1 MADYSN
7 EKEISWDVRPNM
19 LIAAS
24 LPFSPMADSLKKFI
38 LDVVKQELLTP
49 RGIRG
54 LSPKNPKY
62 KSKYE
67 GNIEIRDN
75 SYHNGAVWP
84 WLLIPYTD
92 VLFHLY
98 GKSGLG
104 DIQTILDR
112 FEEVMVEHGIG
123 SVSELYNGDPPHEGK
138 GGVSQA
144 WSVSAILSLMYQIEI
159 NTFKSKHI

>member
-1 MADYSN
+1 LADFVN
-7 EKEISWDVRPNM
+7 ESEECWDVRPNM

-24 LPFSPMADSLKKFI
+24 LNFSPLADEIRKSI

-49 RGIRG
+49 RGIRS

-84 WLLIPYTD
+84 WLLIPYAD
-92 VLFHLY
+92 VLFYLY
-98 GKSGLG
+98 GKGAIG
-104 DIQTILDR
+104 EIQAIVDR
-112 FEEVMVEHGIG
+112 FEEEMFEHGIG
-123 SVSELYNGDPPHEGK
+123 SISELYNGDPPYEGK

-144 WSVSAILSLMYQIEI
+144 WSVSAILSLMFRVENNKTKQI
-159 NTFKSKHI
+159 